1 LQALKRRGYQ
11 PDAFIKYAVE
21 LGVTEND
28 KHVSGDEFFEK
39 LNSFNRRILDSVSD
53 RYFFVANPVA
63 LDIENMPDIKT
74 AKLKIHPEK
83 KETRTI
89 KVTKKLFVP
98 EHDYKENKG
107 KEIGLKDL
115 FNVKLG
121 KKVEYTDNEVKEIPH
136 IQWVSE
142 DNVQAEIMMP
152 AGGSLKGLAEANA
165 KKLKVGD
172 IIQFERIGFVRL
184 DEKLKDKLIFY
195 YGHK

>member
-1 LQALKRRGYQ
+1 MSDSNNPLM
-11 PDAFIKYAVE
+11 FAVP
-21 LGVTEND
+21 
-28 KHVSGDEFFEK
+28 
-39 LNSFNRRILDSVSD
+39 NSSS
-53 RYFFVANPVA
+53 P
-63 LDIENMPDIKT
+63 
-74 AKLKIHPEK
+74 
-83 KETRTI
+83 
-89 KVTKKLFVP
+89 KKLFVP